1 MVQHEIKGDKGE
13 FLPVELV
20 ADDNVLLIADSKGF
34 ITGQP
39 WPTTFPV
46 NDPGLFEAIGE
57 KCRLHAHQIS
67 YLCVSADGSVLIT
80 ASLDGAIMFSMMT
93 HIVQGHA
100 RDVDMPKASP
110 TQVLID
116 PEDIAMY
123 KTKMRDLAIQ
133 ISSARTQ
140 AEYNVRH
147 CASLAQPV
155 QAVHSDRQII
165 SAQLQIQ

>member
-1 MVQHEIKGDKGE
+1 MRTYDGRIQHVSNGMVQHEVQADKGE
-13 FLPVELV
+13 FLPIELI

-46 NDPGLFEAIGE
+46 TDPGLFEAPGE
-57 KCRLHAHQIS
+57 KFKLHAHQIS
-67 YLCVSADGSVLIT
+67 YLCVSGDGSVLIT
-80 ASLDGAIMFSMMT
+80 ASQDGAIMVSMMT

-100 RDVDMPKASP
+100 RDVEIPKASP
-110 TQVLID
+110 TPVLID

-123 KTKMRDLAIQ
+123 KTKMKDLAIQ
-133 ISSARTQ
+133 ISSARTE

-147 CASLAQPV
+147 CV
-155 QAVHSDRQII
+155 N
-165 SAQLQIQ
+165 